1 MAQQHSKITTAIEN
15 LHSEETRKESS
26 APRDETEQSFENIKC
41 SDDLLMFKCLEIN
54 IQLDTITCIFLV
66 L

>member
-1 MAQQHSKITTAIEN
+1 MAQQLSKITAAIEN

-26 APRDETEQSFENIKC
+26 AQRDETEQLFENIKC